1 MLKYNNILKV
11 LIFLKIM
18 EISKEEFEN
27 IANLSAL
34 SPGKVNQNLKSDLEK
49 IISRFE
55 SLKQI
60 DTNGIDPTAHVTN
73 LENSLREDESA
84 QELDNDSILHNA
96 PETTCSVAS
105 QISPPC
111 SASSSSVT
119 SPVSGVSS
127 NLSISILPTQQPLLS
142 SSSGRSLVNGTV

>member
-1 MLKYNNILKV
+1 
-11 LIFLKIM
+11 M

-60 DTNGIDPTAHVTN
+60 DTQTVEPTAHVTN
-73 LENSLREDESA
+73 LENSLRDDESIN
-84 QELDNDSILHNA
+84 ELDNEKILHNA
-96 PETTCSVAS
+96 PETNSG
-105 QISPPC
+105 QIKIPR
-111 SASSSSVT
+111 VFD
-119 SPVSGVSS
+119 
-127 NLSISILPTQQPLLS
+127 NE
-142 SSSGRSLVNGTV
+142 

>member
-1 MLKYNNILKV
+1 
-11 LIFLKIM
+11 M

-60 DTNGIDPTAHVTN
+60 DTNGINPTAHVTN
-73 LENSLREDESA
+73 LENSLREDKSDKV
-84 QELDNDSILHNA
+84 LDSENILMNA
-96 PETTCSVAS
+96 PETNAG
-105 QISPPC
+105 QIKIPRVFINLMSIISRAKHIIEIR
-111 SASSSSVT
+111 SAIFQYSF
-119 SPVSGVSS
+119 PVSCSWIIFFRLEV
-127 NLSISILPTQQPLLS
+127 LVETIDMFSILFVEMNS
-142 SSSGRSLVNGTV
+142 

>member
-1 MLKYNNILKV
+1 
-11 LIFLKIM
+11 M

-60 DTNGIDPTAHVTN
+60 DTQTVEPTAHVTN
-73 LENSLREDESA
+73 LENSLRDDESIN
-84 QELDNDSILHNA
+84 ELDNEKILQNA
-96 PETTCSVAS
+96 PETTSG
-105 QISPPC
+105 QIKIPR
-111 SASSSSVT
+111 VFD
-119 SPVSGVSS
+119 
-127 NLSISILPTQQPLLS
+127 NE
-142 SSSGRSLVNGTV
+142 

>member
-96 PETTCSVAS
+96 PETISG
-105 QISPPC
+105 QIKIPR
-111 SASSSSVT
+111 VFE
-119 SPVSGVSS
+119 
-127 NLSISILPTQQPLLS
+127 NE
-142 SSSGRSLVNGTV
+142 

>member
-1 MLKYNNILKV
+1 MIEYSMLKYNNILKV

-34 SPGKVNQNLKSDLEK
+34 SADKVNQNLKSDLEK

-60 DTNGIDPTAHVTN
+60 DTQTVEPTAHVTN
-73 LENSLREDESA
+73 LENSLRDDESIN
-84 QELDNDSILHNA
+84 ELDNEKILQNA
-96 PETTCSVAS
+96 PETTSG
-105 QISPPC
+105 QIKIPR
-111 SASSSSVT
+111 VFD
-119 SPVSGVSS
+119 
-127 NLSISILPTQQPLLS
+127 NE
-142 SSSGRSLVNGTV
+142 